1 MYFSFMNRPVRQ
13 LALANLCLWAAL
25 MAQAQVVV
33 RPELVKPLQALQ
45 EALSAQKHQDV
56 LDQLRPLL
64 QTAGLTPAELG
75 VMRRMQAVAALGAKN
90 WDLAIGSLQEMLLA
104 PDLPASDRRAL
115 QESLMNAAQQKQDH
129 ALLVRTARQYL
140 QEGGTNPSIR
150 PALIQALA
158 LSQQHAEVIRELQ
171 EKMRLDAA
179 SGQKTPENQLRLLA
193 LSYRQLK
200 DDAGYHATVKQ
211 LLASYPSRD
220 YWAEVAG
227 RMITLPGF
235 NNRFELDV
243 FRLLEQSGNL
253 QQPVDFTEMAGLAMQ
268 AGLPAE
274 ALRVLNLGY
283 DKGILGQGAQ
293 AAAHSKLRTEAQTKV
308 REDDRGFAQLEK
320 SARDGN
326 TLASVAAV
334 YGSRQDWTQ
343 AQAVYA
349 RALAAGGLRR
359 EQEVR
364 LHYAISLFK
373 TGQKEP
379 ALAQL
384 KTIQGDATAV
394 ELASL
399 WALMMR

>member
-253 QQPVDFTEMAGLAMQ
+253 QEPVDFTEMAGLAMQ

-308 REDDRGFAQLEK
+308 REDDRSFAQLEK

-334 YGSRQDWTQ
+334 YGSRLDWTQ

>member
-129 ALLVRTARQYL
+129 VLLVRTARQYL

>member
-33 RPELVKPLQALQ
+33 RPELVKPLQAVQ

-90 WDLAIGSLQEMLLA
+90 WDLAIGSLQEMLQA

-129 ALLVRTARQYL
+129 VLLVRTARQYL

-171 EKMRLDAA
+171 EKMRLDSV

>member
-13 LALANLCLWAAL
+13 LALASLCLWAASL
-25 MAQAQVVV
+25 AQAQVVV
-33 RPELVKPLQALQ
+33 RPELVKPLQAVQ

-90 WDLAIGSLQEMLLA
+90 WDLAIGSLQEMLQA

-158 LSQQHAEVIRELQ
+158 LGQQHAEVIREVQ

-179 SGQKTPENQLRLLA
+179 AGQKTPENQLRLLA
-193 LSYRQLK
+193 VSYRQLK
-200 DDAGYHATVKQ
+200 DDAGYRATLKQ

-253 QQPVDFTEMAGLAMQ
+253 QEPVDFTEMAGLALQ

-334 YGSRQDWTQ
+334 YASRQDWTQ
-343 AQAVYA
+343 AQAIYA

-373 TGQKEP
+373 AGQKEP
-379 ALAQL
+379 ALGQL
-384 KTIQGDATAV
+384 KAIEGDATAV

>member
-1 MYFSFMNRPVRQ
+1 MYFSFIKRPVRQ
-13 LALANLCLWAAL
+13 LALASLCLWAASL
-25 MAQAQVVV
+25 AQAQVVV
-33 RPELVKPLQALQ
+33 RPELVKPLQAVQ

-90 WDLAIGSLQEMLLA
+90 WDLAIGSLQEMLQA

-158 LSQQHAEVIRELQ
+158 LGQQHAEVIREVQ
-171 EKMRLDAA
+171 EKMRLDTAA
-179 SGQKTPENQLRLLA
+179 GQKTPENQLRLLA
-193 LSYRQLK
+193 VSYRQLK
-200 DDAGYHATVKQ
+200 DDAGYRATLKQ

-253 QQPVDFTEMAGLAMQ
+253 QEPVDFTEMAGLALQ

-334 YGSRQDWTQ
+334 YASRQDWTQ
-343 AQAVYA
+343 AQAIYA

-373 TGQKEP
+373 AGQKEP
-379 ALAQL
+379 ALGQL
-384 KTIQGDATAV
+384 KAIEGDATAV

>member
-129 ALLVRTARQYL
+129 VLLVRTARQYL

-384 KTIQGDATAV
+384 KTIEGDATAV

>member
-171 EKMRLDAA
+171 EKMRLDSV

>member
-129 ALLVRTARQYL
+129 VLLVRTARQYL

-158 LSQQHAEVIRELQ
+158 LGQQHAEVIRELQ

-179 SGQKTPENQLRLLA
+179 AGQKTPENQLRLLA

>member
-13 LALANLCLWAAL
+13 LALASLCLWAAL

-129 ALLVRTARQYL
+129 VLLVRTARQYL

>member
-1 MYFSFMNRPVRQ
+1 MYFSFMNRPFRQ

-253 QQPVDFTEMAGLAMQ
+253 QEPVDFTEMAGLAMQ

-283 DKGILGQGAQ
+283 NKGILGQGAQ
-293 AAAHSKLRTEAQTKV
+293 AAAHSKLLTEAQTKV

-334 YGSRQDWTQ
+334 YGSRLDWTQ

>member
-13 LALANLCLWAAL
+13 LALASLCLWAASL
-25 MAQAQVVV
+25 AQAQVVV
-33 RPELVKPLQALQ
+33 RPELVKPLQAVQ

-75 VMRRMQAVAALGAKN
+75 VLRRLQAVAALGAKN
-90 WDLAIGSLQEMLLA
+90 WDLAIGSLQEMLQA

-158 LSQQHAEVIRELQ
+158 LGQQHAEVIRELQ

-179 SGQKTPENQLRLLA
+179 AGQKTPENQLRLLA
-193 LSYRQLK
+193 VSYRQLK

-253 QQPVDFTEMAGLAMQ
+253 QEPVDFTEMAGLALQ

-308 REDDRGFAQLEK
+308 REDDRGFAPLEK

-334 YGSRQDWTQ
+334 YASRQDWTQ

-373 TGQKEP
+373 AGQKEP
-379 ALAQL
+379 ALGQL
-384 KTIQGDATAV
+384 KAIEGDATAV

>member
-1 MYFSFMNRPVRQ
+1 
-13 LALANLCLWAAL
+13 
-25 MAQAQVVV
+25 
-33 RPELVKPLQALQ
+33 
-45 EALSAQKHQDV
+45 
-56 LDQLRPLL
+56 
-64 QTAGLTPAELG
+64 
-75 VMRRMQAVAALGAKN
+75 
-90 WDLAIGSLQEMLLA
+90 
-104 PDLPASDRRAL
+104 
-115 QESLMNAAQQKQDH
+115 MNAAQQKQDH

-171 EKMRLDAA
+171 EKMRLDTAA
-179 SGQKTPENQLRLLA
+179 GQKTPENQLRLLA
-193 LSYRQLK
+193 VSYRQLK

-253 QQPVDFTEMAGLAMQ
+253 QEPVDFTEMAGLAMQ

-334 YGSRQDWTQ
+334 YASRQDWTQ
-343 AQAVYA
+343 AQAIYA

-373 TGQKEP
+373 AGQKEP
-379 ALAQL
+379 ALGQL
-384 KTIQGDATAV
+384 KAIEGDATAV

>member
-13 LALANLCLWAAL
+13 LALASLCLWAASL
-25 MAQAQVVV
+25 AQAQVVV
-33 RPELVKPLQALQ
+33 RPELVKPLQAVQ

-75 VMRRMQAVAALGAKN
+75 VLRRLQAVAALGAKN
-90 WDLAIGSLQEMLLA
+90 WDLAIGSLQEMLQA

-158 LSQQHAEVIRELQ
+158 LGQQHAEVIRELQ

-179 SGQKTPENQLRLLA
+179 AGQKTPENQLRLLA
-193 LSYRQLK
+193 VSYRQLK
-200 DDAGYHATVKQ
+200 DDAGYRATLKQ

-253 QQPVDFTEMAGLAMQ
+253 QEPVDFTEMAGLALQ

-334 YGSRQDWTQ
+334 YASRQDWTQ

-373 TGQKEP
+373 AGQKEP
-379 ALAQL
+379 ALGQL
-384 KTIQGDATAV
+384 KAIEGDATAV

>member
-1 MYFSFMNRPVRQ
+1 MNRPVRQ
-13 LALANLCLWAAL
+13 LALASLCLWAASL
-25 MAQAQVVV
+25 AQAQVVV
-33 RPELVKPLQALQ
+33 RPELVKPLQAVQ

-75 VMRRMQAVAALGAKN
+75 VLRRLQAVAALGAKN
-90 WDLAIGSLQEMLLA
+90 WDLAIGSLQHLLQA

-158 LSQQHAEVIRELQ
+158 LGQQHAEVIRELQ

-179 SGQKTPENQLRLLA
+179 AGQKTPENQLRLLA
-193 LSYRQLK
+193 VSYRQLK

-253 QQPVDFTEMAGLAMQ
+253 QEPVDFTEMAGLALQ

-334 YGSRQDWTQ
+334 YASRQDWTQ

-373 TGQKEP
+373 AGQKEP
-379 ALAQL
+379 ALGQL
-384 KTIQGDATAV
+384 KAIEGDATAV

>member
-1 MYFSFMNRPVRQ
+1 MYFSFMIRRVRALT
-13 LALANLCLWAAL
+13 LASACLFAAAL
-25 MAQAQVVV
+25 GQAQVVV
-33 RPELVKPLQALQ
+33 RPELVKPLQAAQ
-45 EALSAQKHQDV
+45 EALSAQKHQEV
-56 LDQLRPLL
+56 LEQLRALM
-64 QTAGLTPAELG
+64 QAAGLTPAELG

-90 WDLAIGSLQEMLLA
+90 WELAIASLQEMLQA
-104 PDLPASDRRAL
+104 PDLPAPDRRAL

-129 ALLVRTARQYL
+129 PLLVRTARQYL

-158 LSQQHAEVIRELQ
+158 LSQQHAEVIREVQ

-179 SGQKTPENQLRLLA
+179 AGQKTTESQLRLLA
-193 LSYRQLK
+193 MSYRQIK
-200 DDAGYHATVKQ
+200 DEVGYRATLKQ

-227 RMITLPGF
+227 RTITLPGF

-243 FRLLEQSGNL
+243 FRLLELSGNL
-253 QQPVDFTEMAGLAMQ
+253 QEPVDFTEMATLALQ

-274 ALRVLNLGY
+274 ALRVINLGY
-283 DKGILGQGAQ
+283 EKGALGQGAQ
-293 AAAHSKLRTEAQTKV
+293 AVAHGRLRDEAQAKV

-334 YGSRQDWTQ
+334 YASRQDWAQ

-364 LHYAISLFK
+364 LHYAISLFRN
-373 TGQKEP
+373 GQKEP
-379 ALAQL
+379 AQAQL
-384 KTIQGDATAV
+384 KAIEGDATAV

>member
-129 ALLVRTARQYL
+129 VLLVRTARQYL

-253 QQPVDFTEMAGLAMQ
+253 QEPVDFTEMAGLAMQ

>member
-129 ALLVRTARQYL
+129 VLLVRTARQYL

-171 EKMRLDAA
+171 EKMRLDSV

>member
-129 ALLVRTARQYL
+129 VLLVRTARQYL

-253 QQPVDFTEMAGLAMQ
+253 QEPVDFTEMAGLAMQ

-308 REDDRGFAQLEK
+308 REDDRSFAQLEK